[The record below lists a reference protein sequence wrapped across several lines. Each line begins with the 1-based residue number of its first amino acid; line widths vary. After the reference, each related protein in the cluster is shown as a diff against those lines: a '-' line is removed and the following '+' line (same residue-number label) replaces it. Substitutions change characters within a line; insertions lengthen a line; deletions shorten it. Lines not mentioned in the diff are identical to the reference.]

1 MNVGEALR
9 ELNLHAGAT
18 EEEIRRAYRTLV
30 VKWHPDKYQNDPIRL
45 RESELRI
52 KFINKA
58 FEKLESVGFQTEKKT
73 KKKDHEAEK
82 TSDSKEKSR
91 TDNSQQNAD
100 RKRNK
105 PNPRTDSAN
114 SKKTKKGLASKK
126 RWYSHLVVGFLGLA
140 LGYLFTGMTIPPK
153 PNPIPKPPNNGDPD
167 LIAGLERKFGDCL
180 YWDWVDL
187 KTPQKIGARSLYK
200 ADVIF
205 KNKTGEKSLE
215 HWPKNSLINQPKI
228 PRNEGSQRF
237 DNDYRILSRSG
248 LSPELVV
255 IEIKFSNGDK
265 GIWLWNMGSELLF
278 PLGQIPYIG
287 RRIPN
292 AEAMKLGLLN
302 DSIRNEAK

>member
-18 EEEIRRAYRTLV
+18 EGEIRRAYRTLV
-30 VKWHPDKYQNDPIRL
+30 AKWHPDKHQNDPIRL

-52 KFINKA
+52 KIINKA
-58 FEKLESVGFQTEKKT
+58 FEKLQSVGFQTGKKT
-73 KKKDHEAEK
+73 NKKDHEAEK
-82 TSDSKEKSR
+82 TSDAKEKSR
-91 TDNSQQNAD
+91 TGNSQQNAD
-100 RKRNK
+100 KKRNK
-105 PNPRTDSAN
+105 PNPRTYSAN
-114 SKKTKKGLASKK
+114 SKETKKSPTSKN

-140 LGYLFTGMTIPPK
+140 LGYLFHGMTIPPE
-153 PNPIPKPPNNGDPD
+153 PNPIQKPPNNGDPG
-167 LIAGLERKFGDCL
+167 LIPRLEREFGDCL

-187 KTPQKIGARSLYK
+187 KTPNKIGVQSLYK

-205 KNKTGEKSLE
+205 KKKPREKRLE

-228 PRNEGSQRF
+228 GRNEGAKRF
-237 DNDYRILSRSG
+237 DNEYRIISRSG

-255 IEIKFSNGDK
+255 IEIKFANGDK
-265 GIWLWNMGSELLF
+265 GNWLWNMSSELLF

-292 AEAMKLGLLN
+292 AEAMKLGLLHDRISN
-302 DSIRNEAK
+302 